1 MPRST
6 GRTIAVLT
14 VMIGLAA
21 GVAVAAPAPRGIVTI
36 NRSVVQLQDLFSD
49 AGPKAKDVLGPAPSP
64 GQRIEV
70 GGAQLSAIAR
80 AYGVGWTGGGPDNV
94 VVIERPGMPVRAASI
109 TRALRPALLGAGA
122 PDHFVVQLGS
132 DRLPMIPP
140 GALPD
145 IVVNNIRYD
154 QVNGQFAASVLISA
168 TGMKPESF
176 DISGIAAPAERV
188 IVARHTLQ
196 PGDVVTINDV
206 KMAWVARAALPQ
218 GMLTSA
224 SEVLGMQISR
234 RLAAGTPLSRQTI
247 ARVMM
252 VTRGAT
258 VSLAV
263 ETPGLEVTAEGV
275 ALASGPEGAVIP
287 VLNPSSREVVQ
298 AVVDGQNHAH
308 VIPGSHPTPQNGTVP
323 YYNRM
328 VGQNG

>member
-14 VMIGLAA
+14 AMIGLAA

-49 AGPKAKDVLGPAPSP
+49 AGPKADDVLGPAPAP
-64 GQRIEV
+64 GQRINV
-70 GGAQLSAIAR
+70 GAAQLSAIAR
-80 AYGVGWTGGGPDNV
+80 AYGVGWTGSGPDNV
-94 VVIERPGMPVRAASI
+94 VVIERPGVPVRAAAI
-109 TRALRPALLGAGA
+109 THVLRPALLGAGA

-154 QVNGQFAASVLISA
+154 QVNGQFAASLLISA

-176 DISGIAAPAERV
+176 DITGIAAPAERV
-188 IVARHTLQ
+188 IVARRTLQ
-196 PGDVVTINDV
+196 PGDVVT
-206 KMAWVARAALPQ
+206 
-218 GMLTSA
+218 
-224 SEVLGMQISR
+224 LGMQISR
-234 RLAAGTPLSRQTI
+234 RLAAGTPLSRQTM

-323 YYNRM
+323 YYSRM